1 MSKLSSAIVKI
12 VMKLS
17 DCLLLHILKKKRWNN
32 LERVYNEK

>member
-17 DCLLLHILKKKRWNN
+17 DCLLLRILKKKRWNN